1 MNKVIEIGLIENT
14 EKKRKMCDPE
24 LSLENYKKKVMNDLE
39 DVITL
44 KFFDNNNN
52 PNIKTSNKFIEIR
65 NHFVAFYNSY
75 IEINKYLIDETKS
88 NTLIKELIS
97 DMSKNVLDRLE
108 NNENDEIKKHV
119 NEIKEI
125 ELLGK
130 LVEKQEKDLITVEM
144 TE

>member
-14 EKKRKMCDPE
+14 EKKRKINDPE
-24 LSLENYKKKVMNDLE
+24 LSLENYKKKILNDLE

-44 KFFDNNNN
+44 KFFNGDSN
-52 PNIKTSNKFIEIR
+52 PNLKSTDRFIEIR

-75 IEINKYLIDETKS
+75 IEINKYLIDESKS
-88 NTLIKELIS
+88 NSIVKELIS
-97 DMSKNVLDRLE
+97 DMSINILDRLD
-108 NNENDEIKKHV
+108 NSEIKKHV

-130 LVEKQEKDLITVEM
+130 LVEKKEKDLIEIEM
-144 TE
+144 SD